1 MHNHCC
7 TGERGGQFLQSTL
20 FHEMVRLIY
29 LLICYISCFQLIL
42 EKRYMTFQ
50 GEDATTLLLAMKKMK
65 LIDRR

>member
-1 MHNHCC
+1 MHNHCF